1 MQAVLNFGKHEK
13 AQIIKFLKFFPP
25 VETKSQYEEARCVIG
40 KSTVTLYHTGKVTVQ
55 GTDHNEVKR
64 VLLEGL
70 GLNDRLVLGVD
81 ETGRGEDS
89 GPFVISAVLGHTN
102 RLRELR
108 DSKKT
113 SNVAAKYD
121 LVTEHSLANLAFS
134 LNSEYVDLLRRKGH
148 NLNEIEA
155 RAIDAMAA
163 FFEGLDEKHQ
173 LVVDGS
179 PLPVKHKGI
188 EFLVKGDDLE
198 PVVGAASIVAK
209 HLRNLSSDRKKRET
223 WQKKAK

>member
-13 AQIIKFLKFFPP
+13 EAILKFLKFFPP
-25 VETKSQYEEARCVIG
+25 VETGSQYEEARCVIG
-40 KSTVTLYHTGKVTVQ
+40 KSTVTLYHTGKVTIQ

-163 FFEGLDEKHQ
+163 FFEGLGEKHQ
-173 LVVDGS
+173 LLVDGS

-209 HLRNLSSDRKKRET
+209 HTRNLSSDRKTRET

>member
-13 AQIIKFLKFFPP
+13 AQILKFLKFFPP
-25 VETKSQYEEARCVIG
+25 VETNSQYEEARCVIG
-40 KSTVTLYHTGKVTVQ
+40 KSTVTLYHTGKVTIQ
-55 GTDHNEVKR
+55 GTDHDEVKR

-70 GLNDRLVLGVD
+70 GLNDSLVLGVD

-89 GPFVISAVLGHTN
+89 GPFVISAVLGQTN
-102 RLRELR
+102 KLRELR

-113 SNVAAKYD
+113 SNVAVKYD

-155 RAIDAMAA
+155 KAVDAIAG
-163 FFEGLDEKHQ
+163 FFEGLGEKHQ
-173 LVVDGS
+173 LIVDGS

-209 HLRNLSSDRKKRET
+209 HTRNLSSDKAVRET

>member
-13 AQIIKFLKFFPP
+13 AQILKFLKFFPP
-25 VETKSQYEEARCVIG
+25 VETNSQYEEARCVIG
-40 KSTVTLYHTGKVTVQ
+40 KSTVTLYHTGKVTIQ

-70 GLNDRLVLGVD
+70 GLNDRLVLGID

-89 GPFVISAVLGHTN
+89 GPFVIGAVLGQTN

-155 RAIDAMAA
+155 KAVDAIAG
-163 FFEGLDEKHQ
+163 FFEGLGEKHQ
-173 LVVDGS
+173 LIVDGS

-209 HLRNLSSDRKKRET
+209 HLRNLSSDRKTRET

>member
-40 KSTVTLYHTGKVTVQ
+40 KSTVTLYHTGKVTIQ
-55 GTDHNEVKR
+55 GTDHDEVKR

-163 FFEGLDEKHQ
+163 FFEGLGEKHQ
-173 LVVDGS
+173 LTVDGS
-179 PLPVKHKGI
+179 PLPVRHKDI
-188 EFLVKGDDLE
+188 TFLVKGDDLE

-223 WQKKAK
+223 WQKKEK